1 MGRLALYS
9 LIVGTL
15 NFPIYVSST
24 VLWAIF
30 RLAGL
35 SLYEQWAL
43 NVMFISALVFI
54 PAGTLFILDLV
65 IRPRLSSR
73 DKGAIFYRPITEA
86 KISVV
91 MTAYNDEIPTG
102 NAVRD
107 FLAQENVAEVV
118 VVDNNSVDNTS
129 KVAEEAGARAVLEE
143 NQGYG
148 FAAMRALKEAKHD
161 IIIMVESDRTFR
173 GYDVS
178 KMVAYLDNADIVL
191 GTRTT
196 QEFLD
201 RDTQINWFANWG
213 NIFVAKLIQA
223 RFNNTVRLTDVGCSL
238 RAIRREAY
246 EKIKEQLAVGGNPF
260 LPHMLMVSL
269 QNGLKAIEIPVTF
282 TKREGESKGAGRS
295 NWAAFKVGLQMI
307 REILTF

>member
-9 LIVGTL
+9 LIVGVL
-15 NFPIYVSST
+15 NFPIYISSN
-24 VLWAIF
+24 VLWIIS

-35 SLYEQWAL
+35 SIYEKQAL
-43 NVMFISALVFI
+43 AVMFLSSIVLISV
-54 PAGTLFILDLV
+54 GTLFIIDLV
-65 IRPRLSSR
+65 VWPRLFSKKT
-73 DKGAIFYRPITEA
+73 KGIFYKPIKDP

-118 VVDNNSVDNTS
+118 VVDNNSVDNTT
-129 KVAEEAGARAVLEE
+129 KVAEEAGARAIREE

-148 FAAMRALKEAKHD
+148 FAAARALSEAKHD
-161 IIIMVESDRTFR
+161 IIVLVESDRTFR
-173 GYDVS
+173 GYDLRKIVT
-178 KMVAYLDNADIVL
+178 YLDNADLVL

-201 RDTQINWFANWG
+201 RDTQITWFSNWG
-213 NIFVAKLIQA
+213 NIFIAKLIQA
-223 RFNNTVRLTDVGCSL
+223 RFSNTVRLTDVGCSL
-238 RAIRREAY
+238 RAIRRDAY
-246 EKIKEQLAVGGNPF
+246 EKIKDQLVVGGHPF
-260 LPHMLMVSL
+260 LPHMLMVAL
-269 QNGLKAIEIPVTF
+269 QNELKAIEIPVTF

-295 NWAAFKVGLQMI
+295 NWAGFKVGLEMI